1 MYLSTSLMTYTHSL
15 LLSRSIL
22 DGSLLQTVT
31 VPAISIWSVT
41 ALANGDFACGS
52 SDGTVRVFTKVQQ
65 RVADSDVLQVY
76 DSAVSSQALNKTQV
90 GDVQKESLPGAEELS
105 QPGKEGQVK
114 MIRSG
119 ELVEAYQYSSSN
131 AKWEKIGEV
140 VGGVGSGQK
149 KLYQGKEYDYVF
161 DVDIADGVPPL
172 KLPYN
177 ATENPYNAAY
187 RFLEKNQLPQT
198 YLDQVVGFI
207 EKNSAAVS
215 LGSSN
220 EFVDPYTGA
229 SSYRP
234 GAPSAPLSSASSA
247 ADTKPPAA
255 AAISRPPPIL
265 PQRVPLTFKQ
275 FNEQGAKA
283 KIEEFN
289 RQLTGDVSI
298 GVKLRVFHASDFD
311 LL

>member
-1 MYLSTSLMTYTHSL
+1 MK
-15 LLSRSIL
+15 
-22 DGSLLQTVT
+22 DGNLHQTVT

-65 RVADSDVLQVY
+65 RLADSDTLQVY

-90 GDVQKESLPGAEELS
+90 GDVQKDSLPGAEELS

-207 EKNSAAVS
+207 EKNSSAVS
-215 LGSSN
+215 LGSNN

-234 GAPSAPLSSASSA
+234 GGASASAPAPSAAPASSSSRA
-247 ADTKPPAA
+247 PPANA
-255 AAISRPPPIL
+255 IL
-265 PQRVPLTFKQ
+265 PQKGPLTFKQ
-275 FNEQGAKA
+275 FNEQGARS

-289 RQLTGDVSI
+289 AQLSGTVSRI
-298 GVKLRVFHASDFD
+298 SCRSI
-311 LL
+311 